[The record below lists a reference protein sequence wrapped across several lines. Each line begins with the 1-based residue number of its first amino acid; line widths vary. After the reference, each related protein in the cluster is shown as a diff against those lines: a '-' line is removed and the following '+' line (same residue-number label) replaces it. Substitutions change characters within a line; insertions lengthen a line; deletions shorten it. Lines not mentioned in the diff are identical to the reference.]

1 MNFEKFLSQL
11 SVSTKETI
19 YLSITIGV
27 GLELILVD
35 TATKSVKNYTYRPLQ
50 YNESL
55 REISD
60 ISMFKEAVADMFAE
74 LKLSLKSNVVLNLPM
89 VLFGS
94 KELTLMIGDD
104 AVTEA
109 LTSEVEQSYIFKR
122 YEPVVSWVDSNI
134 AQSGE
139 MRKLFY
145 SAVQKNVID
154 DIKSAL
160 TELGLNLVGI
170 EMSLTS
176 LLKALVF
183 SGLTSE
189 QMQDGVS
196 WNLMIVNQSGYSIC
210 SMVGKNLIDYYEEPL
225 AIKSFDGEEIY
236 NAINASVQI
245 TLMSYPANSI
255 CIVSETNLVSAEL
268 LANRLQI
275 DCPVTFIENN
285 TFKKQDVLPVS
296 LEVLEDSASKI
307 SLEAIGIAVSNVVN
321 IPLKFNFLQASGGD
335 ILDDPNEPLH
345 VILGSFEFNISPN
358 TFRNIS
364 VIASVLFL
372 IPFIILALI
381 IPMTLNRKQTALD
394 DITSKLENTQNEI
407 KKIEEK
413 QNKTND
419 FDLNLEVKKVLKNN
433 RVKLIAFS
441 ALGESVPKN
450 LWITYFTTKDDG
462 KFVIKGESANVE
474 DIYLFYRNMKDFLIN
489 TQLRLH
495 DLEMKSNSIDDAVT
509 VDLNQSSEYT
519 FEITN
524 MTDAELNPQPQQPQ
538 TQEQPQPEQTEE
550 KKGGNLLNKPLLNLG
565 KNNNQGD

>member
-1 MNFEKFLSQL
+1 MSFEKFLSQL
-11 SVSTKETI
+11 SAGTKETI

-27 GLELILVD
+27 GIELIQVD
-35 TATKSVKNYTYRPLQ
+35 TVTKSVKNYTCRPLQ

-60 ISMFKEAVADMFAE
+60 INEFKDAVSDMLSE
-74 LKLSLKSNVVLNLPM
+74 LKLNPKSNVILNLPM
-89 VLFGS
+89 VMFGS

-134 AQSGE
+134 TQSGE

-145 SAVQKNVID
+145 SAIQKNVIED
-154 DIKSAL
+154 MHTAL

-170 EMSLTS
+170 EISLTS
-176 LLKALVF
+176 LLKALSF
-183 SGLTSE
+183 SGLTSN

-196 WNLMIVNQSGYSIC
+196 WNLMIINQNGYAIC

-225 AIKSFDGEEIY
+225 AIKSFEGEEIY

-245 TLMSYPANSI
+245 TLMSYPASSL

-268 LANRLQI
+268 LANRIQT
-275 DCPVTFIENN
+275 DCAISFIENN
-285 TFKKQDVLPVS
+285 AFKKQDVIPVS
-296 LEVLEDSASKI
+296 LEVLEDYASKI
-307 SLEAIGIAVSNVVN
+307 SLEAIGIAASPAINL
-321 IPLKFNFLQASGGD
+321 PLRFNFLQSAGSD
-335 ILDDPNEPLH
+335 VLDDPNEPIH
-345 VILGSFEFNISPN
+345 VALGTLEFSISPN

-364 VIASVLFL
+364 IVISVLFL
-372 IPFIILALI
+372 IPFLILAVI
-381 IPMTLNRKQTALD
+381 IPMTLNKKQAALD
-394 DITSKLENTQNEI
+394 DVKSRIENTQNEI
-407 KKIEEK
+407 KKLEEE

-419 FDLNLEVKKVLKNN
+419 FDINAEIKKVLANN
-433 RVKLIAFS
+433 RVKLIAFT

-450 LWITYFTTKDDG
+450 LWITYFTAKDDG

-495 DLEMKSNSIDDAVT
+495 DLEMKSESIDDAVT
-509 VDLNQSSEYT
+509 VDLTQSSGYT

-524 MTDAELNPQPQQPQ
+524 MNDAELNPQPQSQPQ
-538 TQEQPQPEQTEE
+538 ETPQLEQTEE
-550 KKGGNLLNKPLLNLG
+550 KSGGNLLNKPLLNFG
-565 KNNNQGD
+565 KNNNQGE

>member
-1 MNFEKFLSQL
+1 MSFEKFLSQL
-11 SVSTKETI
+11 NSGSKETV
-19 YLSITIGV
+19 YLSVTVGV
-27 GLELILVD
+27 GLELIQID

-60 ISMFKEAVADMFAE
+60 ISEFKNAVQEMFTE
-74 LKLSLKSNVVLNLPM
+74 LKLNLKSNVVLNLPM

-109 LTSEVEQSYIFKR
+109 LTSEVEQSYVFKR

-134 AQSGE
+134 SQSGE

-145 SAVQKNVID
+145 SAIQKNVID

-160 TELGLNLVGI
+160 TELGINLVGVEI
-170 EMSLTS
+170 SLTS
-176 LLKALVF
+176 LLKALCF

-189 QMQDGVS
+189 QMQDGFS
-196 WNLMIVNQSGYSIC
+196 WNLMIINQNGYSIC
-210 SMVGKNLIDYYEEPL
+210 SMVGKNLVDYYEEPL

-245 TLMSYPANSI
+245 TLMSYPANSL

-268 LANRLQI
+268 LANRIQA
-275 DCPVTFIENN
+275 DCPITFIENN
-285 TFKKQDVLPVS
+285 AFKKQDVLPVS
-296 LEVLEDSASKI
+296 LEVLEDDASKI
-307 SLEAIGIAVSNVVN
+307 SLEAIGIAVSSVVN
-321 IPLKFNFLQASGGD
+321 IPLRFNFLQSFGGD
-335 ILDDPNEPLH
+335 IFDDPNEPVH
-345 VILGSFEFNISPN
+345 VILGTFEFDISPN
-358 TFRNIS
+358 TFRNLS
-364 VIASVLFL
+364 AVIASLFL
-372 IPFIILALI
+372 IPFLILTIIVPI
-381 IPMTLNRKQTALD
+381 TLNKKQSALN
-394 DITSKLENTQNEI
+394 DIKNKLENTQNEI
-407 KKIEEK
+407 KKLEEE
-413 QNKTND
+413 QNKTNE
-419 FDLNLEVKKVLKNN
+419 FDLNAEVREVLKNN
-433 RVKLIAFS
+433 RVKLIAFT

-450 LWITYFTTKDDG
+450 LWVTYFTAKDDG

-474 DIYLFYRNMKDFLIN
+474 AIYLFYKNMKDFLIN

-495 DLEMKSNSIDDAVT
+495 DLEMKSNSVDDAVS
-509 VDLNQSSEYT
+509 VDLTQSSGYT

-524 MTDAELNPQPQQPQ
+524 MTDAELNPQAQQPQ